1 MYGVRHHIL
10 EEFPDLSGI
19 IATMKESD
27 PKFATLLSHYDK
39 TDKKIYGIE
48 TQSRPVTDEYVDF
61 LKKER
66 VKLKDNLYSMI
77 KPTPE

>member
-10 EEFPDLSGI
+10 EEFPDFSGT
-19 IATMKESD
+19 IATMKKSD
-27 PKFATLLSHYDK
+27 PEFASLLSHYDE

-48 TQSRPVTDEYVDF
+48 VQSRPVADDYVEL

-77 KPTPE
+77 KQNPE

>member
-10 EEFPDLSGI
+10 EEFPTLSET
-19 IATMKESD
+19 IAMMKKNN
-27 PKFATLLSHYDK
+27 PKFARLLSRYDN

-48 TQSRPVTDEYVDF
+48 VKNRPVVDDYVEF

-66 VKLKDNLYSMI
+66 LRLKDDLYAMI
-77 KPTPE
+77 KQKTD

>member
-10 EEFPDLSGI
+10 EEFPQLSGTI
-19 IATMKESD
+19 TSMKKSD
-27 PKFATLLSHYDK
+27 PRFATLLSRYDE

-48 TQSRPVTDEYVDF
+48 AKSRPVSDDYVEF

-66 VKLKDNLYSMI
+66 LMLKDRLYSMI
-77 KPTPE
+77 TKRAD

>member
-10 EEFPDLSGI
+10 EEFPDLSGT
-19 IATMKESD
+19 IATMKKSD
-27 PKFATLLSHYDK
+27 PKFATLLSHYDE

-48 TQSRPVTDEYVDF
+48 AQSRPVSDDYVDF

-77 KPTPE
+77 KPNPK

>member
-10 EEFPDLSGI
+10 EEFPDLSGTI
-19 IATMKESD
+19 TTLKKSNS
-27 PKFATLLSHYDK
+27 KFATLLSRYDE

-48 TQSRPVTDEYVDF
+48 AQSRPVTDEYVDF

-66 VKLKDNLYSMI
+66 INLKDRLYSMI
-77 KPTPE
+77 KPSPG